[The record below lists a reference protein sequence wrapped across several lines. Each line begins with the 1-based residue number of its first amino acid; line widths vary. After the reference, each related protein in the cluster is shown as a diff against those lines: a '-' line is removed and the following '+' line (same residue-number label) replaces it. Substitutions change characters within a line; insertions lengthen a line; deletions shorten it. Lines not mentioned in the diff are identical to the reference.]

1 MSASQ
6 ATPKLASVPAS
17 PLTAR
22 IAAEFASAADGTAEP
37 QRQRALAALS
47 EVGLPT
53 SRDENWKYVNLR
65 PLEKVRFAPPSTG
78 ARPAIEVSDLPTAIG
93 KSRYVFVDG
102 VFDAAL
108 SSVNAQT
115 GVTVTTHAVS
125 PRATEAPSRARVGTA
140 QVGSANAPASAASRD
155 VAPAGDL
162 RFALL
167 NAAFATDGV
176 QINVARGTD
185 CQICVELVF
194 VATAE
199 AKAGA
204 SYPRIDFKVDANAR
218 VGLIERHIS
227 LGSDA
232 NFINCAVEVEVA
244 RDANVQHYRVQQTGA
259 RAIWFDTLTA
269 KLAENAKYQVHM
281 VNLGALSARST
292 VQVQLLGER
301 SEVGVFG
308 ASVGGKNQVHDTFA
322 LVEHVAPNARTDQS
336 FRGIAGGR
344 ARVAFNGKVVVRKG
358 AHGSDSSQS
367 LRGLLAGTD
376 AEIDVRPQL
385 EIYTDDVRCNHGA
398 TAGKLD
404 DNMLFYLLSRGLDRD
419 TALRL
424 LKWAFLEDVV
434 SKIEVPELR
443 RQIEASLAG
452 QLSESAALNGVLAS
466 AQDPLAATAA
476 GADGEQAKPAQKGA
490 PHAAHGQAGDGLPWI
505 DGERAAPAQTENF

>member
-1 MSASQ
+1 MSAPQ
-6 ATPKLASVPAS
+6 ATPKLATAPAS

-22 IAAEFASAADGTAEP
+22 IAAEFAGAGHGPDEP
-37 QRQRALAALS
+37 QRQRALAALT

-65 PLEKVRFAPPSTG
+65 PLDKVHFVPPS
-78 ARPAIEVSDLPTAIG
+78 AEVRPVIKPADLPTAVG

-108 SSVNAQT
+108 SSPSAQG
-115 GVTVTTHAVS
+115 GVTVTTGAADGGAVV
-125 PRATEAPSRARVGTA
+125 AGGAGN
-140 QVGSANAPASAASRD
+140 GGAPAVGGVAA
-155 VAPAGDL
+155 AHKGALAGDL

-167 NAAFATDGV
+167 NEAFATDGA
-176 QINVARGTD
+176 QIHVARGTE
-185 CQICVELVF
+185 CKICVELVF
-194 VATAE
+194 VATTE

-204 SYPRIDFKVDANAR
+204 SYPRVSFKVDANAR
-218 VGLIERHIS
+218 VGLIERHVSI
-227 LGSDA
+227 GSDA
-232 NFINCAVEVEVA
+232 NFINCAVDVEVA
-244 RDANVQHYRVQQTGA
+244 RDASVQHYRVQQTGA
-259 RAIWFDTLTA
+259 RAMWFDTLTA

-292 VQVQLLGER
+292 VNVQLLGER

-322 LVEHVAPNARTDQS
+322 LVDHIAPNARTDQS

-358 AHGSDSSQS
+358 AHGTDSSQS

-385 EIYTDDVRCNHGA
+385 EIYTDDVKCNHGA

-404 DNMLFYLLSRGLDRD
+404 DNMLFYLLSRGLDRE

-443 RQIEASLAG
+443 RQIEESLAG
-452 QLSESAALNGVLAS
+452 QLNESAALAAS
-466 AQDPLAATAA
+466 QDPLAAAPV
-476 GADGEQAKPAQKGA
+476 GATMGA
-490 PHAAHGQAGDGLPWI
+490 SHTTHGQAGNGSPRI
-505 DGERAAPAQTENF
+505 DDEQATPAQTEKR